1 MWDSHLSNSGS
12 KDGTIDLSATA
23 PCEFDE
29 ISLSPV
35 GIADASVITN
45 TRIKYAFVGDYNTNT
60 ITQTSMKNYAAAKGR
75 MPFSLDQGKTQTE
88 GKPGLDFATEGGYWA
103 GSDLIDDNLTNG
115 VAWGVISIGTSLDCR
130 VGAVINRA
138 DPDQSVPFKAGSSV
152 GFKISSASL
161 LKLPVGAAAT
171 IQLYKG
177 EWKEVKPLLGKSYY
191 EYEQKEVQKE
201 TIDGSVLSLKLI
213 SGDVQFPTIT
223 AKEDFSHV
231 RITFLTGLQLDLG
244 GTKALYAFI
253 SDPCR
258 DHTPMRFGT

>member
-1 MWDSHLSNSGS
+1 
-12 KDGTIDLSATA
+12 
-23 PCEFDE
+23 
-29 ISLSPV
+29 
-35 GIADASVITN
+35 
-45 TRIKYAFVGDYNTNT
+45 
-60 ITQTSMKNYAAAKGR
+60 MKNYAAAKGR

-115 VAWGVISIGTSLDCR
+115 VAWGVIRIGTSLDCR

-138 DPDQSVPFKAGSSV
+138 DPDQSMPFKAGSAV

-171 IQLYKG
+171 IELYKG
-177 EWKEVKPLLGKSYY
+177 EWQEKTKWGKTYY
-191 EYEQKEVQKE
+191 EYVQTRVQKEV
-201 TIDGSVLSLKLI
+201 IDGSVLSLKLI